1 MSISLSNCAECYQ
14 RVVFDM
20 IKGEEVTNWICTG
33 CGTTNGHTVDVSDEY
48 VDTVAEI
55 LTQDQQD
62 FVNEVV
68 EEEQRKHMLKA
79 LEEAWDEIDDKDL
92 ADKLGGLSV
101 GSKPDA
107 DQLDVLMEGMDIGS
121 DDEDVVKFW
130 FPIRQL

>member
-33 CGTTNGHTVDVSDEY
+33 CGTTNGHTVDVSDED

-62 FVNEVV
+62 FVNKVV
-68 EEEQRKHMLKA
+68 EEEQSKHMLKA
-79 LEEAWDEIDDKDL
+79 LEEAWDKIQDKDL
-92 ADKLGGLSV
+92 ADQLGGLSV
-101 GSKPDA
+101 DDA
-107 DQLDVLMEGMDIGS
+107 DQLGGLMNDMNDMDIGS
-121 DDEDVVKFW
+121 DDEVVKFW
-130 FPIRQL
+130 FPIRRL